1 MNPYLVERLRRNAP
15 LVGAALALL
24 VFLGVHLAVF
34 GPTAARLQR
43 ATRRAE
49 ALGASMDPDRQPT
62 LMPPRV
68 VALVSENAL
77 PEAQALALGNSG
89 ELTADLLAEVTEIAN
104 RSGLDVMATEPGV
117 AAQQGR
123 AVHVRA
129 RVRAR
134 GSYVQLVRFLD
145 ALARGPR
152 LISVDRFEMTAE
164 QRGRQQIE
172 LWVTRYVI
180 KRPGGRR

>member
-1 MNPYLVERLRRNAP
+1 MNPYLIERLRRNAP
-15 LVGAALALL
+15 LIGVVGTLI
-24 VFLGVHLAVF
+24 VFVLVHLAVF
-34 GPTAARLQR
+34 GPTSTRLQR

-49 ALGASMDPDRQPT
+49 VLGVSTDPDRQPS

-68 VALVSENAL
+68 VALIADNVL
-77 PEAQALALGNSG
+77 PAQQALVLGNSG

-104 RSGLDVMATEPGV
+104 RNGLDVTATEPGV
-117 AAQQGR
+117 AAQQAR
-123 AVHVRA
+123 SVHVRA

-145 ALARGPR
+145 ALARSPR
-152 LISVDRFEMTAE
+152 LIAVDRFDMDAS
-164 QRGRQQIE
+164 QQGRQTID

-180 KRPGGRR
+180 KRTGDRP